1 MLLLSWFSFFFAGNE
16 EEEEEE
22 EVEAEFCEY
31 FANISEIK
39 AYKSCQ

>member
-1 MLLLSWFSFFFAGNE
+1 MLLVSWFSFIFAGNE
-16 EEEEEE
+16 EEEEG